1 MDVIWILLGLLLILS
16 SMQYMKIQ
24 KIAALLP
31 PGPTPLPFVGNLFT
45 IKFQLN
51 HWKLMK
57 LSKIY
62 GNIMTIWIGQ
72 TPLIV
77 LNGFESIRD
86 CLISNAEKV
95 SERPTTPYFKY
106 YAEERGIIVATGQN
120 WKLQRRLSIKIMR
133 NLGLGKKVLEWR
145 IKEEARYLL
154 DVFLSTEGSAFDP
167 KDCVT
172 NAVSN
177 VVTSI
182 SFGHKFSY
190 KDELF
195 HRIIDSSSVVA
206 AFFGTGW
213 GQLYDAFPRI
223 MHSLPGPHQTIFKHL
238 HFLKQYLL
246 QEIRQ
251 HQQNPSD
258 EPQDFVDYYLQQ
270 ISKARDD
277 PSSTIDEDNLIQIL
291 VDFVLAGFETVT
303 STIRWGLLYMAF
315 YQDIQV
321 KAQKEIDAFVEST
334 ENLQYE
340 DRLKMPYTNAII
352 HEIQR
357 FSNVVPTGLPR
368 LCTKDIELHEYSIKK
383 GSIILANLASANL
396 DPKQWK
402 FPNTFNPSNFLDEEG
417 NFQANEAFVPFSA
430 GNRICMGEQ
439 MARTELFI
447 FFTSLLKTL
456 SFHLPQGVTEINMD
470 GIYGTTFL
478 PYPYQICALPR

>member
-1 MDVIWILLGLLLILS
+1 
-16 SMQYMKIQ
+16 
-24 KIAALLP
+24 
-31 PGPTPLPFVGNLFT
+31 
-45 IKFQLN
+45 
-51 HWKLMK
+51 
-57 LSKIY
+57 
-62 GNIMTIWIGQ
+62 
-72 TPLIV
+72 
-77 LNGFESIRD
+77 
-86 CLISNAEKV
+86 
-95 SERPTTPYFKY
+95 
-106 YAEERGIIVATGQN
+106 
-120 WKLQRRLSIKIMR
+120 MR
-133 NLGLGKKVLEWR
+133 NLGMGKKVLEWR

-177 VVTSI
+177 VVTAI

-195 HRIIDSSSVVA
+195 HRIIDSSNVVG
-206 AFFGTGW
+206 AFFGTTW

-223 MHSLPGPHQTIFKHL
+223 MHHLPGPHQTAFKHL
-238 HFLKQYLL
+238 QFLKKYLL

-270 ISKARDD
+270 ISKRLEKEKEEDSHLDVEGSFDMPEPGKECDSYFFQDD
-277 PSSTIDEDNLIQIL
+277 DDDDDDHIAHEDQPCQALGSVHTFASWGAHLWKTPVQVLQGKVVKVRLDNLTAVYINKQ
-291 VDFVLAGFETVT
+291 G
-303 STIRWGLLYMAF
+303 
-315 YQDIQV
+315 V
-321 KAQKEIDAFVEST
+321 KTQKEIDEFVEST

-340 DRLKMPYTNAII
+340 DRLKMPYTNAVI
-352 HEIQR
+352 HEMQR
-357 FSNVVPTGLPR
+357 FSNVVPTGLTR
-368 LCTKDIELHEYSIKK
+368 LCTTDIELHEYSIKK

-447 FFTSLLKTL
+447 FFTSLLKTF

-470 GIYGTTFL
+470 GILGTTFL